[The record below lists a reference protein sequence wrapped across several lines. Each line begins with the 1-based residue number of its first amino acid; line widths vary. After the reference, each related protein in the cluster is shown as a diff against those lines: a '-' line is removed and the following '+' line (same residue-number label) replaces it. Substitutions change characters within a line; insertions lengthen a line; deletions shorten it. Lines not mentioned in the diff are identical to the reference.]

1 VHSLPPRRFRPDR
14 GAGRPLAHRPK
25 LGAIAQKPQPITL
38 SSDARAG
45 PLGDDGLMSKPK
57 PELNQTAASGEDEA
71 TPWILL
77 GEVWIV
83 AATAF
88 LTILAVS
95 LLAYRLAT

>member
-1 VHSLPPRRFRPDR
+1 
-14 GAGRPLAHRPK
+14 
-25 LGAIAQKPQPITL
+25 
-38 SSDARAG
+38 
-45 PLGDDGLMSKPK
+45 MSKPK